1 MLKAE
6 QWKSPDIAQP
16 NSITQAGYEKITWI
30 LPVTSIWGLFLLR
43 FFLKEMD
50 SSICSI
56 TFGVVGISKCHYS
69 LFGLCAVVLSVSVD
83 KEELVAFCIPK
94 WYRRL
99 FFSFRRRS
107 WSCRSA
113 LAFLMIVELC
123 PGPSIA
129 FPPGNLNGANSPE
142 NTSSLEFPVKMLL
155 LQFSFFYIS

>member
-1 MLKAE
+1 MLKAK
-6 QWKSPDIAQP
+6 QWKPPDIAQP

-69 LFGLCAVVLSVSVD
+69 LFGLCAVVVLSVSVD

-107 WSCRSA
+107 WRRSRFLNDRWA
-113 LAFLMIVELC
+113 L
-123 PGPSIA
+123 PGDVPSIA
-129 FPPGNLNGANSPE
+129 FPPGNLNGGNSPE
-142 NTSSLEFPVKMLL
+142 NTSSLELPLKMLL
-155 LQFSFFYIS
+155 LQFSYFYIS